1 MLEIL
6 SYDQVRNQAQDG
18 DLLFLT
24 INKRDILSRITGLV
38 TGSKYS
44 HVAFLFWYRDRLM
57 VVESTTHG
65 GIRIITASHYGN
77 RMMSLI
83 PAPKVWNEIEASVL
97 EKSGT
102 TEYGWF
108 SAAYIG
114 LREFMFNHF
123 NVSLPQNRSNRN
135 LACSEFVA
143 QHLGLLDSDVSPEI
157 LLNRLT
163 KV

>member
-1 MLEIL
+1 MPEIL
-6 SYDQVRNQAQDG
+6 SYNQLRNHAQDG

-24 INKRDILSRITGLV
+24 INKKDILSRLTGLV

-44 HVAFLFWYRDRLM
+44 HAAFLFWYRDRLM

-65 GIRIITASHYGN
+65 GIRIVTASQYKD
-77 RMMSLI
+77 RMMTLI
-83 PAPKVWNEIEASVL
+83 PAPKSWNEIQSQVL

-102 TEYGWF
+102 AEYGWF

-114 LREFMFNHF
+114 IREFMFNHF
-123 NVSLPQNRSNRN
+123 NFSLPENRSNRN

-143 QHLGLLDSDVSPEI
+143 ENLGLAESDISPE
-157 LLNRLT
+157 LLLKTLT